1 MKNYFLNLTV
11 SNWKNKRFFTGTLL
25 FSIFPD
31 YIKGNKNNL
40 RKKRNHFCRRINDK
54 SSSRS

>member
-11 SNWKNKRFFTGTLL
+11 SNWKKKRLFTGKLL

-31 YIKGNKNNL
+31 YIKGKNDNF
-40 RKKRNHFCRRINDK
+40 RKKRNYICRGINGE
-54 SSSRS
+54 SSSRP